1 MENNLSKENDE
12 LYIRF
17 KKEFIHRVQ
26 EDHGW
31 AFDKQGQAIASSE
44 DELYDFFLRMKA
56 LAASELELETQAK

>member
-17 KKEFIHRVQ
+17 KKEFINRVQ

-44 DELYDFFLRMKA
+44 DELYEFFLRMKQ
-56 LAASELELETQAK
+56 LAVSELELENQTK